1 MRKAG
6 VLLATLA
13 VVVTAGAHAGPSAT
27 PRAASDVQ
35 ALGAALEANHPNLFR
50 NVSRPRFRSEVASL
64 ARRAPAL
71 SDNELLVGLMRIAA
85 LPGVRNGHTGL
96 FPLDGQLT
104 NEGVWRILE
113 EHQSAGS
120 LPRSISRADVDA
132 VVRQELVREAW
143 EEVSQT
149 EEVKRNLARLQPVV
163 ERLGY

>member
-96 FPLDGQLT
+96 FPLDGQHHRGMDDARNIAKLA
-104 NEGVWRILE
+104 VHVLPCLE
-113 EHQSAGS
+113 DE
-120 LPRSISRADVDA
+120 A
-132 VVRQELVREAW
+132 V
-143 EEVSQT
+143 T
-149 EEVKRNLARLQPVV
+149 ERD
-163 ERLGY
+163 